1 MDTENFVPSLL
12 LEKVKLSPKHLN
24 KNYKRVIHNVLVKKN
39 EGQCSKHGYI
49 KPNSIEI
56 IQISMGT
63 VETHTLHGYINFMVK
78 FKALVCNPTTGSIIK
93 CKVVNSNNFGVLCAS
108 GSVVDN
114 VYTEIIDIIVPKNSL
129 SICSDPSIDMNS
141 LKKNDLVK
149 VEIVG
154 KKFEINDVKISAV
167 GKIISMSADEGDL
180 MIDVDNEDEDDNGI
194 INTED
199 TYEDD
204 FDVDNMSE
212 NGVTIKQGPDSK
224 GKKGSDGMVKKI
236 DVNREEDDEDDE
248 DDENDEDDEDGDNNE
263 DEDGDEERDEEQAN
277 NDENEDDEGSTLEQ
291 DDNEEED
298 EDNNDD
304 DDDDDDD
311 GSDDGDEDDIE
322 K

>member
-24 KNYKRVIHNVLVKKN
+24 KNYKQVIHNVLVKKN

-108 GSVVDN
+108 GSIIND
-114 VYTEIIDIIVPKNSL
+114 VYTEIIDVIVPKNSL
-129 SICSDPSIDMNS
+129 SICSDPAIDMNA

-154 KKFEINDVKISAV
+154 KKFEIHDIKISAV
-167 GKIISMSADEGDL
+167 GKITSMSTDEGDL
-180 MIDVDNEDEDDNGI
+180 MIDVDNEDDDEDGI

-204 FDVDNMSE
+204 FDVDNISE
-212 NGVTIKQGPDSK
+212 NGLTMKQGTDSK
-224 GKKGSDGMVKKI
+224 GKKENDGISDKPDKKNT
-236 DVNREEDDEDDE
+236 DNDEEDDNEDD
-248 DDENDEDDEDGDNNE
+248 NE
-263 DEDGDEERDEEQAN
+263 DEEREDEQTH
-277 NDENEDDEGSTLEQ
+277 NDENEDDTESNLEH
-291 DDNEEED
+291 DDD
-298 EDNNDD
+298 SVDDDDGDDDDDVDD
-304 DDDDDDD
+304 DDDDDSVDD
-311 GSDDGDEDDIE
+311 DDE
-322 K
+322 KTI